1 MHQGSN
7 FQRAMLH
14 PQTFRMWPQIP
25 ETSLTARGWPNRVLS
40 MGCQALGWGENSS
53 WSLLPSGLLDLIGH
67 EISWDPG
74 KGIANHDTT
83 MISGSLLSPHLY
95 FLHILKI
102 HTTEFRLL
110 NFLWQLIFRILSV
123 LLLRQGWTSPVLD
136 PWRRTTLHFP
146 TRLLPRRVSV
156 VVWGYHLLCHG
167 ALEVFEAFLPAE
179 MPFEDSFN
187 TFVLDIS

>member
-74 KGIANHDTT
+74 KGIAT
-83 MISGSLLSPHLY
+83 MIQPWFLDLY
-95 FLHILKI
+95 SLHISTFSTFWKFI
-102 HTTEFRLL
+102 QREFRLL

-156 VVWGYHLLCHG
+156 VV
-167 ALEVFEAFLPAE
+167 
-179 MPFEDSFN
+179 
-187 TFVLDIS
+187 